1 MKKEM
6 FRKRMGGL
14 LALTVIASAVMA
26 VSQKPTDV
34 MAEGV
39 NSSTANEIDQSLFA
53 TKGELQSVFSVDNRA
68 GEIVGK
74 IVFGT
79 DVEDNNSGQ
88 IWYIVGSETNRA
100 GDNINLFAVDNIG
113 GDVVWGRGEDVV
125 DWDTNDYSDYNY
137 SETYAGSTLNDAKRF
152 I

>member
-1 MKKEM
+1 M
-6 FRKRMGGL
+6 
-14 LALTVIASAVMA
+14 ALTVTASAVMA
-26 VSQKPTDV
+26 VSQKSTDV
-34 MAEGV
+34 MAEDV
-39 NSSTANEIDQSLFA
+39 NSSTANKIDQSLFA
-53 TKGELQSVFSVDNRA
+53 TKGELQSVFSVDNRQ

-88 IWYIVGSETNRA
+88 IWYIVGSETNRT

-113 GDVVWGRGEDVV
+113 GDVVWGRGEDIV

-137 SETYAGSTLNDAKRF
+137 SVTYAGSTLNDAKRF